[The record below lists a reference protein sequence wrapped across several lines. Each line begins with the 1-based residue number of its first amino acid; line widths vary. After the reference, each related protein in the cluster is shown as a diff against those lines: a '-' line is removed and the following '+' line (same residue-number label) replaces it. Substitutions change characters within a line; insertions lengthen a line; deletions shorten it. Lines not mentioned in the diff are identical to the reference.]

1 MLVNVKDKDEHPVNR
16 LFLSATW
23 IKPGRASPWVS
34 GVGGKGGEK
43 GRKGVR
49 GEKGA
54 KRGQEPFP
62 VHPAGQA
69 GKETL

>member
-1 MLVNVKDKDEHPVNR
+1 MAVCNT
-16 LFLSATW
+16 S
-23 IKPGRASPWVS
+23 
-34 GVGGKGGEK
+34 GEK
-43 GRKGVR
+43 RGQGEKRKKGVR
-49 GEKGA
+49 KKKGKKKGE